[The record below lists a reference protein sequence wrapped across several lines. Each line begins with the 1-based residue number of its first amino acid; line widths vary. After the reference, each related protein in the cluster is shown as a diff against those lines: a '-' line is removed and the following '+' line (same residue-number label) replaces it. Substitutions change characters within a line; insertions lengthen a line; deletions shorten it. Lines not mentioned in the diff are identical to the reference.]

1 MVAVEVVV
9 ASVLHGDQPHDEQVG
24 RSHEAAHHPD
34 NGYDQFELVFR
45 HPCSRTQRNTHAVVT
60 RLELRSDDQCDMYGN

>member
-24 RSHEAAHHPD
+24 RPHEAAHDPD

-45 HPCSRTQRNTHAVVT
+45 HSCSRTQRNTHAVVT
-60 RLELRSDDQCDMYGN
+60 RLELRSNDQCDMYGN